1 LLTRASFYPCDVD
14 RACHIGIPWG
24 VAWITAMF
32 LHAGWGHIV
41 GNMLF
46 LAIFGKNVEDALGRA
61 WVQVGHVHSV
71 HAQLLQASAQSAH

>member
-1 LLTRASFYPCDVD
+1 
-14 RACHIGIPWG
+14 
-24 VAWITAMF
+24 MF

-61 WVQVGHVHSV
+61 WVQVGYVHSV